1 MSEFEEKLK
10 NTMNHLEIEDVC
22 QKLNSRYEHI
32 EKNTEVKEE
41 EMALA
46 AFKKQFES
54 MGGTESKTGNSGE
67 SIIKH
72 QDKLNFKKRE
82 FHGTF
87 WYCDKRG
94 HKAFRCEKKKEEDE
108 RKSRK
113 GNSAINKIDEKY
125 VSDDESVFDI
135 GV

>member
-54 MGGTESKTGNSGE
+54 TGGTESKTGKSGE

-82 FHGTF
+82 FHGTL

-94 HKAFRCEKKKEEDE
+94 HKAFRCKKKKEEDE
-108 RKSRK
+108 
-113 GNSAINKIDEKY
+113 
-125 VSDDESVFDI
+125 
-135 GV
+135 